1 LKSAVNRLI
10 LGYHVGRPRGLP
22 PLPNAP
28 DPIRPPPGSVP
39 MSTEVLVQQLQKQV
53 TDHGDLPRHIAVIM
67 DGNGRW
73 ARRRMMPRIAGH
85 RAGRHSVR
93 ETVKA
98 CAELGVEALTLYTFS
113 RENWKRSSYEVRALW
128 SFLEEVLRTEFLELE
143 ENNVRLIAS
152 GGLEELPQGTRDALD
167 QASRDLSKNTGMVL
181 NLAVNYG
188 GRDEITTAAR
198 RFAED
203 VAAGRMHPEEL
214 TEELFRTYLF
224 APELS
229 DPDLLIRTS
238 GEMRLSNFLPW
249 QSAYSEIYVTDTFWP
264 DFRRQHLLEAIA
276 EYQRRHRRF
285 GGV

>member
-1 LKSAVNRLI
+1 
-10 LGYHVGRPRGLP
+10 
-22 PLPNAP
+22 
-28 DPIRPPPGSVP
+28 
-39 MSTEVLVQQLQKQV
+39 MSTELLVQRLQKQV

-128 SFLEEVLRTEFLELE
+128 SFLEEVLRTEFLELA

-152 GGLEELPQGTRDALD
+152 GGLDELPDMTRRALD
-167 QASRDLSKNTGMVL
+167 NASRDLSGNTGMVL

-188 GRDEITTAAR
+188 GRDEITSAAR
-198 RFAED
+198 HFAED
-203 VAAGRMHPEEL
+203 VAEGRMRPEEL
-214 TEELFRTYLF
+214 SEELFRTYLF
-224 APELS
+224 APELP

-249 QSAYSEIYVTDTFWP
+249 QSAYSEIYVTETFWP
-264 DFRRQHLLEAIA
+264 DFRRRDLLEAIA

>member
-1 LKSAVNRLI
+1 
-10 LGYHVGRPRGLP
+10 
-22 PLPNAP
+22 
-28 DPIRPPPGSVP
+28 
-39 MSTEVLVQQLQKQV
+39 MSTQLLESQLQEQV
-53 TDHGDLPRHIAVIM
+53 TAHGSLPRHIAVIM

-93 ETVKA
+93 ETVRT

-128 SFLEEVLRTEFLELE
+128 SFLEEVLRTEFLELH
-143 ENNVRLIAS
+143 ENNVRLIS
-152 GGLEELPQGTRDALD
+152 TGGLDELPTMTRAALE
-167 QASRDLSKNTGMVL
+167 QARRDLAGNTGMVL

-203 VAAGRMHPEEL
+203 VAAGRMQAEEL

-224 APELS
+224 APELP

-249 QSAYSEIYVTDTFWP
+249 QSAYSEIYVTETFWP
-264 DFRRQHLLEAIA
+264 DFRRRHLLEAIA

>member
-1 LKSAVNRLI
+1 
-10 LGYHVGRPRGLP
+10 
-22 PLPNAP
+22 
-28 DPIRPPPGSVP
+28 
-39 MSTEVLVQQLQKQV
+39 MSTQLLEQKLQQQV
-53 TDHGDLPRHIAVIM
+53 TDHGDLPAHVAVIM

-93 ETVKA
+93 ETVRT

-128 SFLEEVLRTEFLELE
+128 SFLEEVLRTEFLELAD
-143 ENNVRLIAS
+143 NNVRLIAS
-152 GGLEELPQGTRDALD
+152 GGLDELPPKTLRALD
-167 QASRDLSKNTGMVL
+167 QAREDLSGNTGMVL
-181 NLAVNYG
+181 NLALNYG

-203 VAAGRMHPEEL
+203 VAAGRMSPEEL

-224 APELS
+224 APELP

-249 QSAYSEIYVTDTFWP
+249 QSAYSEIYVTETFWP
-264 DFRRQHLLEAIA
+264 DFRRRHLLEAIA

>member
-1 LKSAVNRLI
+1 MS
-10 LGYHVGRPRGLP
+10 GT
-22 PLPNAP
+22 P
-28 DPIRPPPGSVP
+28 D
-39 MSTEVLVQQLQKQV
+39 MSTHLLTEQLQQQV
-53 TDHGDLPRHIAVIM
+53 TDHGDLPGHIAVIM

-93 ETVKA
+93 ETVRT

-113 RENWKRSSYEVRALW
+113 RENWKRSSYEVKALW
-128 SFLEEVLRTEFLELE
+128 LFLEEVLRTEFLELAD
-143 ENNVRLIAS
+143 NNVRLIAS
-152 GGLEELPQGTRDALD
+152 GGLDELPAMTRRALD
-167 QASRDLSKNTGMVL
+167 RARQDLSGNTGMVL
-181 NLAVNYG
+181 NLALNYG

-203 VAAGRMHPEEL
+203 VAAGRMQPEEL

-224 APELS
+224 APDLP

-249 QSAYSEIYVTDTFWP
+249 QSAYSEIYVTETFWP
-264 DFRRQHLLEAIA
+264 DFRRRHLLEAIA

>member
-1 LKSAVNRLI
+1 
-10 LGYHVGRPRGLP
+10 
-22 PLPNAP
+22 
-28 DPIRPPPGSVP
+28 
-39 MSTEVLVQQLQKQV
+39 MSTQIAESQLQRQV
-53 TDHGDLPRHIAVIM
+53 TEHGSLPRHIAVIM

-93 ETVKA
+93 ETVRT

-128 SFLEEVLRTEFLELE
+128 SFLEEVLRTEFLELQ

-152 GGLEELPQGTRDALD
+152 GGLEELPAATLRALE
-167 QASRDLSKNTGMVL
+167 QARKDLAGNTGMVL

-188 GRDEITTAAR
+188 GRDEITKAAR
-198 RFAED
+198 QFAED
-203 VAAGRMHPEEL
+203 VAAGRMRPEEL
-214 TEELFRTYLF
+214 TEELFQTYLF
-224 APELS
+224 APELP

-249 QSAYSEIYVTDTFWP
+249 QSAYSEIYVTETYWP
-264 DFRRQHLLEAIA
+264 DFRRRHLLEAIA

>member
-1 LKSAVNRLI
+1 
-10 LGYHVGRPRGLP
+10 
-22 PLPNAP
+22 
-28 DPIRPPPGSVP
+28 
-39 MSTEVLVQQLQKQV
+39 MSTQLLVHELQKKV
-53 TDHGDLPRHIAVIM
+53 TEHGDLPRHIAVIM

-93 ETVKA
+93 ETVKT
-98 CAELGVEALTLYTFS
+98 CAELGVDALTLYTFS

-128 SFLEEVLRTEFLELE
+128 SFLEEVLRTEFLELD
-143 ENNVRLIAS
+143 ENNVRLITS
-152 GGLEELPQGTRDALD
+152 GGLDELPQGTREALD
-167 QASRDLSKNTGMVL
+167 QASRDLAKNTGMVL

-203 VAAGRMHPEEL
+203 VAAGRMRPEEL

-224 APELS
+224 APQLP

-249 QSAYSEIYVTDTFWP
+249 QSAYSEIYVTETYWP
-264 DFRRQHLLEAIA
+264 DFRRRDLLEAIA

>member
-1 LKSAVNRLI
+1 
-10 LGYHVGRPRGLP
+10 
-22 PLPNAP
+22 
-28 DPIRPPPGSVP
+28 
-39 MSTEVLVQQLQKQV
+39 MSTELLVHELEKKV
-53 TDHGDLPRHIAVIM
+53 TEHGGLPRHIAVIM

-93 ETVKA
+93 ETVRT
-98 CAELGVEALTLYTFS
+98 CAELGIEALTLYTFS
-113 RENWKRSSYEVRALW
+113 RENWKRSSYEVKALW
-128 SFLEEVLRTEFLELE
+128 SFLEEVLRTEFLELA
-143 ENNVRLIAS
+143 ENNVRLIAT
-152 GGLEELPQGTRDALD
+152 GGLDDLPRPTRDALD
-167 QASRDLSKNTGMVL
+167 QASRDLSRNTGMVL
-181 NLAVNYG
+181 NLALNYG

-203 VAAGRMHPEEL
+203 VAAGRMRPEEL
-214 TEELFRTYLF
+214 TEELFKTYLF
-224 APELS
+224 APELP

-249 QSAYSEIYVTDTFWP
+249 QSAYSEIYVTETFWP
-264 DFRRQHLLEAIA
+264 DFRRRHLLEAIA

>member
-1 LKSAVNRLI
+1 MR
-10 LGYHVGRPRGLP
+10 
-22 PLPNAP
+22 
-28 DPIRPPPGSVP
+28 
-39 MSTEVLVQQLQKQV
+39 MSTQLFVQELQKKV

-128 SFLEEVLRTEFLELE
+128 SFLEEVLRTEFLELD
-143 ENNVRLIAS
+143 ENNVRLISS
-152 GGLEELPQGTRDALD
+152 GGLDELPQRTREALD
-167 QASRDLSKNTGMVL
+167 QASRDLEKNTGMVL

-203 VAAGRMHPEEL
+203 VAAGRMRPGEL
-214 TEELFRTYLF
+214 TEELFKTYLF
-224 APELS
+224 APELP

-249 QSAYSEIYVTDTFWP
+249 QSAYSEIYVTETYWP
-264 DFRRQHLLEAIA
+264 DFRRRDLLEAIA